1 MKSLI
6 KSAMYMK
13 MDVYEQLYTQDE
25 ATNAIIKKWL
35 YVKTVNC
42 LARGYIS
49 DSAKGQGSGEK
60 VGERYQNVD
69 YLTIETDEKITKS
82 QKITNIRNQQDEVIW
97 FDLVGNNYDTPTTFD
112 VVGAI
117 PVLDPFGSILSYNI
131 SVKRSEVQSFDEY
144 NS

>member
-1 MKSLI
+1 
-6 KSAMYMK
+6 MK
-13 MDVYEQLYTQDE
+13 MDIYEQVYTQE
-25 ATNAIIKKWL
+25 ETTNAIVKKWL
-35 YVKTVNC
+35 YIRTTNC

-49 DSAKGQGSGEK
+49 DTARSQGSSEK

-69 YLTIETDEKITKS
+69 YLTIETEDKISKS

-97 FDLVGNNYDTPTTFD
+97 FELVGNNYESPTVFD
-112 VVGAI
+112 VVGVI
-117 PVLDPFGSILSYNI
+117 PVLDPFGSIMSYNI

>member
-1 MKSLI
+1 M
-6 KSAMYMK
+6 
-13 MDVYEQLYTQDE
+13 
-25 ATNAIIKKWL
+25 
-35 YVKTVNC
+35 
-42 LARGYIS
+42 
-49 DSAKGQGSGEK
+49 
-60 VGERYQNVD
+60 GERYQNVD

-82 QKITNIRNQQDEVIW
+82 QKITNIRNQEDEVIW

-117 PVLDPFGSILSYNI
+117 PVLDPFGHVLSYNI